1 MPTAHLEDLSN
12 DDLLVQLNAFCEEVA
27 ERLVEYESAEDRDT
41 LAEAVSF
48 VSAVER
54 AVECRTGSQSCLD
67 GLWWTKKRLED
78 RAADARLA
86 SPAEE
91 DAFGGFLDEHPEL
104 TDKTGPDELGEQT
117 A

>member
-54 AVECRTGSQSCLD
+54 AVGVSNGLAVEPGRALVDKETARGS
-67 GLWWTKKRLED
+67 RRR
-78 RAADARLA
+78 RAACQTRRGGCVRRL
-86 SPAEE
+86 S
-91 DAFGGFLDEHPEL
+91 
-104 TDKTGPDELGEQT
+104 
-117 A
+117 